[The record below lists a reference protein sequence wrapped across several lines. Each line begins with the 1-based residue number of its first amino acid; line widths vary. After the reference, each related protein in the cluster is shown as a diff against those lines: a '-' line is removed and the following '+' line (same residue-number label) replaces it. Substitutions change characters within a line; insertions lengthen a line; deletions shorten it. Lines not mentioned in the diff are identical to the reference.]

1 MLISFLTVSQIT
13 SQIKANPDKCN
24 LLINTDE
31 NVALKI
37 RNRTLTN
44 SFNQKLLGIYKFDFD
59 EHVTSLS
66 RKTSQKLYD
75 LARVVHYINLAQSRL
90 IINAFI
96 FSRFGYC
103 PLVWMFH
110 SKKLNN
116 CINNIYERALI
127 IAFRDCELIAKAK
140 KFCKYIKET
149 YKYLLKKFLRQR
161 MV

>member
-1 MLISFLTVSQIT
+1 MTGSQIT
-13 SQIKANPDKCN
+13 SQIKPNPDKCH

-37 RNRTLTN
+37 RNRTLTH

-90 IINAFI
+90 IMNAFI
-96 FSRFGYC
+96 FSRFEYC
-103 PLVWMFH
+103 PLVWIFH

-116 CINNIYERALI
+116 RISNIYERALI
-127 IAFRDCELIAKAK
+127 IAFRDYELIAKAK